1 MIRLRRL
8 LTIVLAILCSCSGLA
23 IADNPV
29 TITGFGRLVELR
41 ESSMIYRVAEQWGV
55 FGALDTVALSNEVAI
70 VGCSREGLQPDV
82 DMTLEFTSDNEQT
95 VRVISISVQSCYPI
109 QTYVGRIA
117 SVTGNVIQMS
127 IEAFDSPLPYGDSV
141 SIIMTAGATVSS
153 CDGRPRSVDRLTPG
167 RLIYATGEIRS
178 PKTLTTEGIYFGDD
192 CAYTTSGVFIVDS
205 KTDTS
210 LLVTDIVGALTA
222 LRLPE
227 RDPQSPDPA
236 VIVDDCL
243 GKELR
248 YDDITSG
255 DTIRATV
262 TVIPDEFSSVSQ
274 VTLLNNCNDTLRYM
288 SNGVI
293 FNGLYVEHD
302 DASITIKNQFGR
314 IQVVQYAEGMPVV
327 NCTNDISSLSAVK
340 RNDVIQ
346 LIARPDDSGVQ
357 IARSARLFIECLD
370 VISVNGRILSGTGSS
385 LTISSSETGN
395 INTLYINERTTFTDC
410 AGRPRSSDDVRLVGS
425 FFDGVLVI
433 RDNVPVLFRGSVSI
447 DCPEVV
453 EKTVTIVER
462 TTTTLRA
469 TIDATNEELTLEKP
483 EYVTILDISGVL
495 LGWDDIQPG
504 DKACATMS
512 VIDDAV
518 VALFLVKN
526 GRCYE
531 PSEEPEPIRM
541 VVEGTITENVNGV
554 LGLQSQANNVRV
566 VTNDMTKAEI
576 PVVTMTPGIK
586 VRITS
591 SNRTSIYQ
599 PVADM
604 IELINDA
611 TTSVN
616 ETTLHEFGI
625 SPVPARDVVAV
636 RGDVL
641 RLDLYAIDGR
651 FVAGSNGKQLDLAN
665 VQAGTYILRVT
676 SGSGYTKTVLLPVF

>member
-109 QTYVGRIA
+109 HTYVGRIA

-153 CDGRPRSVDRLTPG
+153 CDGRPRSIDRLTPG

-178 PKTLTTEGIYFGDD
+178 PKTLTTESIYFGDD

-210 LLVTDIVGALTA
+210 LLVTDIIGALTA

-274 VTLLNNCNDTLRYM
+274 VTVLNNCNDTLRYM

-370 VISVNGRILSGTGSS
+370 VISVNGRI
-385 LTISSSETGN
+385 
-395 INTLYINERTTFTDC
+395 TDC

-453 EKTVTIVER
+453 EKTITIVER

-676 SGSGYTKTVLLPVF
+676 SGSGSTKTVLLPVF